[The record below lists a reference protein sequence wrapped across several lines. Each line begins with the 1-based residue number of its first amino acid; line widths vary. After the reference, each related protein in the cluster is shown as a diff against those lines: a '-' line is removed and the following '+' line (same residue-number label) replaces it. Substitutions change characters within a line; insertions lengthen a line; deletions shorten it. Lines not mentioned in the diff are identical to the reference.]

1 MSGGIYAILLAAI
14 GSFFLGAAW
23 YGALGKQ
30 WMAAANLTKERIETM
45 GRPLPML
52 LAISFASALVMAYV
66 LSSLIDLT
74 GERSIAAGLRIALL
88 VWLGFVATT
97 LVVNHGYQGAKW
109 SLTLIDGGHWLA
121 VLLLQG
127 LVLGWMR

>member
-1 MSGGIYAILLAAI
+1 MSGSIFSILMAALA
-14 GSFFLGAAW
+14 SFFLGAVW
-23 YGALGKQ
+23 YGVLGQQ
-30 WMAAANLTKERIETM
+30 WMAAANLSKDKIEAM
-45 GRPLPML
+45 GRPLPVL
-52 LAISFASALVMAYV
+52 LATSFVTALVMAAV
-66 LSSLIDLT
+66 LSSLIGMS
-74 GERSIAAGLRIALL
+74 GERSIEAGLRIALL

-97 LVVNHGYQGAKW
+97 MIVNHGYQGAKW